1 MSDTAVGLRE
11 IIFDTETTGLDPRDG
26 DRIIEIGAVEMV
38 DRIPTGRTFHH
49 YIHPGDQP
57 ISPEAQ
63 NVHGISLESLE
74 GKPTFD
80 QIADAFCAFFA
91 EGRLVAHN
99 ASFDMGFV
107 NAELKRVGRLAFED
121 ERVVDTLM
129 IARRKFPGTKNDL
142 DSLCKRFRIS
152 NAHRTLHGA
161 LLDAE
166 LLQEVYIE
174 LTGGQQVGMALDAQA
189 EAAGGSA
196 HGQSKAGPAR
206 QRPNPLPDPRTKES
220 AAAHAAFVET
230 LGEGAVWRRLD
241 KEAQ

>member
-1 MSDTAVGLRE
+1 MSDTPAGLRE
-11 IIFDTETTGLDPRDG
+11 IIFDTETTGLDPADG
-26 DRIIEIGAVEMV
+26 DKIIEIGALEMI

-57 ISPEAQ
+57 INPDAQ
-63 NVHGISLESLE
+63 AVHGISIEDLA

-80 QIADAFCAFFA
+80 QIVDAFSEFFA

-99 ASFDMGFV
+99 ASFDMKFV
-107 NAELKRVGRLAFED
+107 NAELRNVGRETFTD

-189 EAAGGSA
+189 EVTGGSA
-196 HGQSKAGPAR
+196 MPQGKTGPAR
-206 QRPNPLPDPRTKES
+206 QRPNPLPDPRTEES

-230 LGEGAVWRRLD
+230 LGEGAVWHRLG
-241 KEAQ
+241 KKAQ